1 MTTPDT
7 VALQARRV
15 AVHYPIERGPF
26 GRVRRWLKAVDGVDI
41 DLRPGETLGLV
52 GESGCGKST
61 LARALIGLRPLTSGD
76 VQVLGRPLAG
86 LDTAGLKALRRE
98 VQLVFQDPY
107 AALNPRERVG
117 AAVRSGLDVQGI
129 GTPAEREQRVRE
141 LLALVGLSPDL
152 ATRWPHELSGGQ
164 RQRVVIA
171 RALAPGPKLLVCDE
185 PVSALDVSV
194 QAQVLN
200 LLRDLQQRLG
210 LTMLFVSHNLAV
222 VDHMAD
228 RVAVMQAG
236 RIVELADREALFNA
250 PQHPYTRQLIAAVPV
265 PEPRRR
271 PAPYG
276 PGAADAVGP
285 ARGAP

>member
-1 MTTPDT
+1 MTATPRDPI
-7 VALQARRV
+7 LQARGV
-15 AVHYPIERGPF
+15 AVHYPVRAGPA
-26 GRVRRWLKAVDGVDI
+26 RWLKAVDGVD
-41 DLRPGETLGLV
+41 LELWPGETLGLV
-52 GESGCGKST
+52 GESGSGKSS
-61 LARALIGLRPLTSGD
+61 LARALIGLRPLTAGT
-76 VQVLGRPLAG
+76 VQVLGRPLAN
-86 LDTAGLKALRRE
+86 LDAAGLKALRRE

-129 GTPAEREQRVRE
+129 GTPAEREARVAE
-141 LLALVGLSPDL
+141 LLRLVGLSPDL
-152 ATRWPHELSGGQ
+152 AGRWPHEISGGQ

-171 RALAPGPKLLVCDE
+171 RALAPGPRLLVCDE

-228 RVAVMQAG
+228 RVAVMRAG
-236 RIVELADREALFNA
+236 RIVELAERDALFKA
-250 PQHPYTRQLIAAVPV
+250 PQHPYTRQLIDAVPV
-265 PEPRRR
+265 PDPRRR
-271 PAPYG
+271 LQTRAEPSI
-276 PGAADAVGP
+276 
-285 ARGAP
+285 RT